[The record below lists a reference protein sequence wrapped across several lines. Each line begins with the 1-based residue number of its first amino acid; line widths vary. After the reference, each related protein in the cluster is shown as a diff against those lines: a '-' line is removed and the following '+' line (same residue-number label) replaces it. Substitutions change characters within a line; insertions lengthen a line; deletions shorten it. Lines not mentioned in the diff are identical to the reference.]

1 VSNNSEEKIEIR
13 SFKDSDLKSLY
24 KICLLTG
31 DSGKDATSIYED
43 PQLLGHFYAA
53 PYAKLEPELT
63 FILTLDHVPSGY
75 IIGALDS
82 QKFYEKCEKSW
93 FPNLRKKYKL
103 PDESDSSPDANIIRL
118 IHKGHVPNPE
128 LSEYPSHLHID
139 LLPITQ
145 GKGLGRIM
153 MNRFIEK
160 LKELNSPA
168 LHLEVGKKNS
178 GAIVF
183 YKKMGFHIIKEFQYS
198 IAFGMKFR

>member
-1 VSNNSEEKIEIR
+1 M
-13 SFKDSDLKSLY
+13 
-24 KICLLTG
+24 
-31 DSGKDATSIYED
+31 
-43 PQLLGHFYAA
+43 
-53 PYAKLEPELT
+53 
-63 FILTLDHVPSGY
+63 
-75 IIGALDS
+75 
-82 QKFYEKCEKSW
+82 
-93 FPNLRKKYKL
+93 
-103 PDESDSSPDANIIRL
+103 SPDANIIRL
-118 IHKGHVPNPE
+118 IHKGHIPNPE